1 MPFTAPLL
9 HSAGSPYR
17 SQILFSPNPGVG
29 SVGDIYIYK
38 ASIVVVSD
46 LDDYFDNAVEV
57 VPGDNMVPFAVL
69 QQYTFTLIENTL
81 NSVSSNI
88 QSMKLVE
95 YDSSTSRAA
104 EDPIMTLYTNSGGN
118 QTPSPVTYTP
128 DATGLN
134 GLAVEI
140 YANLGG
146 QRTISGSVR
155 IGIQAT

>member
-17 SQILFSPNPGVG
+17 SQILFSPDPGFG
-29 SVGDIYIYK
+29 STGDIYIYK

-46 LDDYFDNAVEV
+46 LDDYFNNPSVPN
-57 VPGDNMVPFAVL
+57 PGDNVVPFANL

-81 NSVSSNI
+81 SNVSSNI
-88 QSMKLVE
+88 AYMKLVE
-95 YDSSTSRAA
+95 YDTSTSRLA

-118 QTPSPVTYTP
+118 QSPSPVTYTP
-128 DATGLN
+128 DATGQN
-134 GLAVEI
+134 ALAVEI
-140 YANLGG
+140 YANVGG